1 MMKKYLNLY
10 QKDGSTQVLLD
21 NEQRLKLKCMGIRTI
36 ESNLIEVK
44 NAYIRHNANEISS
57 IIVKLALGHDI

>member
-1 MMKKYLNLY
+1 MK
-10 QKDGSTQVLLD
+10 GFID